1 MKKYCNKKEDDVKVY
16 FSQII
21 LGRLIFCSP
30 LKDPEK
36 IAKALIA
43 VSRTNGKNAEISLQY
58 LEESVSE
65 FQETDGLT
73 EQYEEGYI
81 RFKELEEF
89 SIVWI
94 GICFEKRNFKVMLR
108 L

>member
-1 MKKYCNKKEDDVKVY
+1 MKKYCNKKKDDAKVY
-16 FSQII
+16 FSQRI
-21 LGRLIFCSP
+21 LARLTFGSL
-30 LKDPEK
+30 LKDPEN

-43 VSRTNGKNAEISLQY
+43 VSRTNKKNAEASLQY

-73 EQYEEGYI
+73 EQSEEGFI
-81 RFKELEEF
+81 RFKEMEKI